1 VRPWQFVNG
10 LRSGIMFTMA
20 KQEKTRATNWRSDW
34 WLWPLAFLLGAAGWG
49 QAVWMWDNMVPTGF
63 APLWL
68 LVWTGVGMAG
78 ITLVAYWLARRW
90 WPVAWAMAAVWAA
103 VPKAIEIATQN
114 EDVLLQGGEWLPE
127 FSPLLVLLLLGV
139 GFDGALMSLAW
150 YAGRRWSDWTSN
162 TRALRE
168 AFWSGLFVLLAG
180 LLFISRAF
188 SLASVI
194 LLAGGLILIETYIVL
209 RESAPEIGEAI

>member
-1 VRPWQFVNG
+1 
-10 LRSGIMFTMA
+10 MA
-20 KQEKTRATNWRSDW
+20 AMAEQDETHTSTWRSDW

-68 LVWTGVGMAG
+68 LVWTGVGTAG
-78 ITLVAYWLARRW
+78 ITLIAYWLARRW
-90 WPVAWAMAAVWAA
+90 WPVAWMMAAVWAA

-114 EDVLLQGGEWLPE
+114 EDVLRQGGEWLHE
-127 FSPLLVLLLLGV
+127 FSPLFVLLLLGI
-139 GFDGALMSLAW
+139 GFDGALMTLAW

-209 RESAPEIGEAI
+209 RESAPEMSETV